1 MPSEDKEL
9 IQECR
14 QGRKDSFRMLV
25 ERYEKAGYAL
35 AYNMLYDYDLARDI
49 SQEAWI
55 KVHLNIRKFDLNRRF
70 YPWFAQ
76 IVNNLCID
84 YLRKH
89 KIKTK
94 PLEEFDAVKRDKPV
108 DAADINERREKV
120 RGFLQEL
127 PEKYREVLV
136 LSDIEGLSSREI
148 AVITKCNDATVRWR
162 IHEARQLFKKVWE
175 EHERM
180 Q

>member
-14 QGRKDSFRMLV
+14 QGNKGSFRLLV

-55 KVHLNIRKFDLNRRF
+55 KVYTNIRKFDLNRKF

-89 KIKTK
+89 KIRTK
-94 PLEEFDAVKRDKPV
+94 PLEEFDAIKSDKPV
-108 DAADINERREKV
+108 DAADINERQEMV
-120 RGFLQEL
+120 RRLLQKL

-136 LSDIEGLSSREI
+136 LSDIESLPSKEI
-148 AVITKCNDATVRWR
+148 AGIIKCNDATVRWR

-175 EHERM
+175 EYERM